1 MTIIKTAGRTDLEDL
16 FEQSD
21 ILRSSRL
28 KHTPFLVFSELID
41 GDVRVEIVESAK
53 QLVAEYAPDTP
64 VMVQWRGQWSS
75 DFFQMTVADVIAAI
89 SFRNSKRGR

>member
-1 MTIIKTAGRTDLEDL
+1 VTIIKTAGRTDLEGL
-16 FEQSD
+16 FEETHLLSN
-21 ILRSSRL
+21 SRL

-53 QLVAEYAPDTP
+53 KLVAEYEPSTP

-75 DFFQMTVADVIAAI
+75 DFFQMTVADVAAALAA
-89 SFRNSKRGR
+89 RHGR